1 MEMEGGVPETLL
13 YDIISVFESWL
24 ERISILED
32 QQKRV
37 ENLEERV
44 GVVLSQIRGDGF
56 LQINEFEELQCIGKL
71 WLDLIKGVTL
81 LPILGDLESKKKVVN
96 NILKLLEL
104 GHISRDFAV
113 EIIIHIYESC
123 FLFSKV

>member
-1 MEMEGGVPETLL
+1 MEVGGVPETLL
-13 YDIISVFESWL
+13 YDIISIFESWL

-44 GVVLSQIRGDGF
+44 DIVLSQIRGDGF
-56 LQINEFEELQCIGKL
+56 FQINEFEELKCVSKL

-81 LPILGDLESKKKVVN
+81 LPILGDLESKKNVVN

-113 EIIIHIYESC
+113 EIIININ
-123 FLFSKV
+123 LV

>member
-24 ERISILED
+24 ERISVED

-44 GVVLSQIRGDGF
+44 GVVLSQIQGDGF
-56 LQINEFEELQCIGKL
+56 LQINEFEELQYIGKL

-81 LPILGDLESKKKVVN
+81 LPILGDLESKKNVVN

-113 EIIIHIYESC
+113 EIIIHIN
-123 FLFSKV
+123 

>member
-1 MEMEGGVPETLL
+1 MEGGVPETLL

-32 QQKRV
+32 QQKIV

-44 GVVLSQIRGDGF
+44 GIVLRQIQGDGF
-56 LQINEFEELQCIGKL
+56 LKINEFEELQCVGKL

-96 NILKLLEL
+96 NILKLMEL

-113 EIIIHIYESC
+113 EIIIHI
-123 FLFSKV
+123 